1 MKDVHIHFQYISSVQ
16 NHDLYFLLL
25 KGCPNVEDAP
35 SLVAPCADKIDLE
48 HLSRDLPKYKP
59 WLSNESRTGSRK
71 AIQPAGRKK
80 PSSTCMTVVTSCCQM
95 LHNELYHCFA
105 DVRR

>member
-59 WLSNESRTGSRK
+59 WLSNESRKEWEASSRCEQMGSTK
-71 AIQPAGRKK
+71 TFDSYGHG
-80 PSSTCMTVVTSCCQM
+80 
-95 LHNELYHCFA
+95 LHYGNKSAHFEIIIP
-105 DVRR
+105 